1 MHILFEL
8 DFQKKIICCIA
19 FILASSACC
28 LLKSIAII
36 LNHFLNKD
44 SLASNQ
50 LHNISLTKCNLWNV
64 VICSY
69 IIFYGL
75 IQKVSFIN
83 HNLLIFYFYS
93 WKNIFCVCVLFDVV
107 CVLFDVRLSQI
118 VKQNVYLL
126 LEHLDQLSNRNISF
140 VPL

>member
-36 LNHFLNKD
+36 LNYFLNKD

-69 IIFYGL
+69 IIFYWL

-93 WKNIFCVCVLFDVV
+93 WKNIFCVCVLFDV
-107 CVLFDVRLSQI
+107 RLSQI
-118 VKQNVYLL
+118 VKQKVYLL
-126 LEHLDQLSNRNISF
+126 FEHLDQLSNRNISF
-140 VPL
+140 MPL